1 MWWQKV
7 ESNRMLNGS
16 GVLEKI
22 ITAYQIVHSLPGRLR
37 IHIPMLEKL
46 PRRWY
51 SYSDRTADLIMM
63 QKGIT
68 GVNIEP
74 VTGNVL
80 IRYNPQQIGE
90 SDILTWLKT
99 LVETFI
105 TSKTPSTLR
114 SDADVHIRFDYLK
127 EWILQNRAFD

>member
-1 MWWQKV
+1 MWWPKV
-7 ESNRMLNGS
+7 ESNRMLNGP
-16 GVLEKI
+16 GILEKI
-22 ITAYQIVHSLPGRLR
+22 ITAYRIVHSLPGRLR
-37 IHIPMLEKL
+37 IHIPILEKL

-51 SYSDRTADLIMM
+51 PYSDRTADLIMM
-63 QKGIT
+63 QNGIT

-80 IRYNPQQIGE
+80 IRYNPQQIEE

-99 LVETFI
+99 LAETFI
-105 TSKTPSTLR
+105 TSGTPSKLR

-127 EWILQNRAFD
+127 ESILQNRAFN